1 MKRLLILLPLMVVL
15 SGCGRSY
22 LLIGRVVFIEDAPI
36 SSVTEIVSSSIPK
49 IGGVPIEN
57 ASVMLF
63 HGIKDDLP
71 VRNSVW
77 HTSVKTNLHGHFEI
91 SGYGPAGKES
101 LVGLEIT
108 APGYE
113 TAFTTYKDHMDPD
126 GQYFLVVLRKSG
138 LTVLDYQMD

>member
-1 MKRLLILLPLMVVL
+1 MKRLLILFPLMVVL

-22 LLIGRVVFIEDAPI
+22 LLIGRVVFVEDAPI
-36 SSVTEIVSSSIPK
+36 SSVTEIVSSSIPN

-57 ASVMLF
+57 ASVTLF
-63 HGIKDDLP
+63 HEIKANLP

-77 HTSVKTNLHGHFEI
+77 QTSIKTNLNGHFEL
-91 SGYGPAGKES
+91 SDYGPSGRES

-113 TAFTTYKDHMDPD
+113 TAFATYTDHIDPD

-138 LTVLDYQMD
+138 LTALDNQME